1 MTARNASLGRTV
13 VATPRLNGRGLIR
26 RLLAL
31 DVLFRERTALE
42 EMDARMLRDI
52 GLGAGDVAETLSRPD
67 AHLRSILLRGGDQLQ
82 R

>member
-1 MTARNASLGRTV
+1 V
-13 VATPRLNGRGLIR
+13 
-26 RLLAL
+26 AL
-31 DVLFRERTALE
+31 DALFRERCALE

-52 GLGAGDVAETLSRPD
+52 GLSRDELAETLNRPD